1 MGKQAKHLQNYEH
14 MSRSSLLRVHGC
26 GLNNHIESSTRRQ
39 FFSQSFGICSAAFM
53 NARSASAQSNCLHH
67 KKKKEKKKE
76 INREGERI
84 LMKKKFLKKKRG
96 SVLSCRVGQAN
107 QPDKRG
113 NPGDWASKV
122 RIGRLIFLH
131 FFQKERVKDMSF
143 FHKQKG

>member
-1 MGKQAKHLQNYEH
+1 

-67 KKKKEKKKE
+67 KKKKKKKKE

-84 LMKKKFLKKKRG
+84 LMKKKFLKKKKARCCHVELARPT
-96 SVLSCRVGQAN
+96 SLIKEEIQV
-107 QPDKRG
+107 
-113 NPGDWASKV
+113 
-122 RIGRLIFLH
+122 IGPRKLGL
-131 FFQKERVKDMSF
+131 DA
-143 FHKQKG
+143 